1 MSATHPLRQTHRLRQ
16 THPLRQTQTEDH
28 EMTMSNPSAASPGGT
43 TVATPAQLTRG
54 NISARRSLVAS
65 TVGQLFEW
73 YEWTA
78 YAVFAPFI
86 AAMMFNNSNPVSA
99 LLATLA
105 VFAVGFLM
113 RPLGGVVFGRIADV
127 KGRKFVL
134 IVTMLMMAT
143 GSLVMGLL
151 PSYETIGVFASVLLL
166 VCRMVQGFAH
176 GGESAT
182 ANSYVAEIAPPH
194 RRGMWGSLVFVA
206 IMGGTVTAYA
216 IGGGITALL
225 SESAVGEWGW
235 RIPFLLGG
243 VFALFV
249 LYLRSGMEESDVFG
263 EADQMDDAAET
274 AAPDASAERVTRGYT
289 RGQLFKA
296 IALVVMM
303 VSGITVAHYTWSS
316 YSSTYA
322 ITQEGMEANTAFWAI
337 TASQFLAL
345 LTLPLWGLLS
355 DHIGRRPVVIIFAV
369 GTMITTVPLQ
379 AMISDQFWTLFVAS
393 LIAMTFV
400 AAAGSIL
407 SSMMSEAFPTKV
419 RTAGIGFAYSLSVAV
434 FGGSAPY
441 LNALF
446 IGRGLDWLVNVY
458 IIVLC
463 ACTIAA
469 TLLMRETRGI
479 DLHTVGQR

>member
-1 MSATHPLRQTHRLRQ
+1 MTSAGNPDIARGVSSATGQQPTVERR
-16 THPLRQTQTEDH
+16 
-28 EMTMSNPSAASPGGT
+28 AA
-43 TVATPAQLTRG
+43 RK
-54 NISARRSLVAS
+54 SLLAS

-78 YAVFAPFI
+78 YAVFTPFI
-86 AAMMFNNSNPVSA
+86 AAVMFDNSDPVSA
-99 LLATLA
+99 LLSTLA

-113 RPLGGVVFGRIADV
+113 RPLGGIVFGRVADV

-134 IVTMLMMAT
+134 IATMLTMAT
-143 GSLVMGLL
+143 ASLVIGLL
-151 PSYETIGVFASVLLL
+151 PSYETVGVLASVLLL

-206 IMGGTVTAYA
+206 IMGGTVIAYA
-216 IGGGITALL
+216 IGGGITAVL
-225 SESAVGEWGW
+225 SEGAVGDWGW
-235 RIPFLLGG
+235 RVPFLLGA

-249 LYLRSGMEESDVFG
+249 LYLRAGMEESTVFDKVDEEVSG
-263 EADQMDDAAET
+263 AGPET
-274 AAPDASAERVTRGYT
+274 SVVPGYT
-289 RGQLFKA
+289 RAQLAKA

-316 YSSTYA
+316 YASTFA
-322 ITQEGMEANTAFWAI
+322 ITERDMDANTAFWAI

-355 DHIGRRPVVIIFAV
+355 DHIGRRPVVLVFAV
-369 GTMITTVPLQ
+369 GTMITTFPLQ
-379 AMISDQFWTLFVAS
+379 SMITDEFWTLFVAS

-446 IGRGLDWLVNVY
+446 IGRGLDWLVSGY

-463 ACTIAA
+463 ACTIGA
-469 TLLMRETRGI
+469 TLLMKETRAI
-479 DLHTVGQR
+479 DLHTVGHR

>member
-1 MSATHPLRQTHRLRQ
+1 MTTSNTDRL
-16 THPLRQTQTEDH
+16 
-28 EMTMSNPSAASPGGT
+28 ASPGET
-43 TVATPAQLTRG
+43 LDTEPIQTVRG
-54 NISARRSLVAS
+54 NRNARRSLVAS
-65 TVGQLFEW
+65 TIGQLFEW

-86 AAMMFNNSNPVSA
+86 AAAMFNNSNPVSA

-127 KGRKFVL
+127 KGRKYVL

-143 GSLVMGLL
+143 ASLVMGLL
-151 PSYETIGVFASVLLL
+151 PGYGTVGVFASALLL
-166 VCRMVQGFAH
+166 LCRMVQGFAH

-216 IGGGITALL
+216 VGGSITAGL
-225 SESAVGEWGW
+225 SESAVGAWGW
-235 RIPFLLGG
+235 RLPFLIGA

-249 LYLRSGMEESDVFG
+249 LYLRAGMEESDVFDR
-263 EADQMDDAAET
+263 ADAVEPTGTVTSET
-274 AAPDASAERVTRGYT
+274 PQDSAGGGYSRGDVA
-289 RGQLFKA
+289 KA
-296 IALVVMM
+296 IGLVVMM

-316 YSSTYA
+316 YASTYA
-322 ITQEGMEANTAFWAI
+322 ITQHGMDPNTAFWAI

-355 DHIGRRPVVIIFAV
+355 DTIGRRPVVLVFAIGTIV
-369 GTMITTVPLQ
+369 TTIPLKTMIT
-379 AMISDQFWTLFVAS
+379 DEFWTLFVAS
-393 LIAMTFV
+393 LVAMTFV

-441 LNALF
+441 LNAFF
-446 IGRGLDWLVNVY
+446 IERGLDWLVNAY

-463 ACTIAA
+463 LCTIGA
-469 TLLMRETRGI
+469 TLMMRETRGI
-479 DLHTVGQR
+479 DLHRVGRR

>member
-1 MSATHPLRQTHRLRQ
+1 
-16 THPLRQTQTEDH
+16 
-28 EMTMSNPSAASPGGT
+28 MTTSNAR
-43 TVATPAQLTRG
+43 TVATGDIRTGPELTTRS
-54 NISARRSLVAS
+54 NPSARRSLVAS
-65 TVGQLFEW
+65 TIGQLFEW

-86 AAMMFNNSNPVSA
+86 AAVMFNDSNPVSA

-127 KGRKFVL
+127 KGRKYVL
-134 IVTMLMMAT
+134 IVTMLMMASA
-143 GSLVMGLL
+143 SLVMGLL
-151 PSYETIGVFASVLLL
+151 PGYESIGILASVLLL
-166 VCRMVQGFAH
+166 ASRMIQGFAH

-182 ANSYVAEIAPPH
+182 ANTYVAEIAPPH

-216 IGGGITALL
+216 IGGSITAFLT
-225 SESAVGEWGW
+225 ESAVGDWGW
-235 RIPFLLGG
+235 RVPFLLGA
-243 VFALFV
+243 VFAVFV
-249 LYLRSGMEESDVFG
+249 LYLRTGMEESDVFDR
-263 EADQMDDAAET
+263 ADTAQAVEQEVVPAAAQT
-274 AAPDASAERVTRGYT
+274 VAPAAAGYT
-289 RGQLFKA
+289 RGRLTKA

-316 YSSTYA
+316 YASTYA
-322 ITQEGMEANTAFWAI
+322 ITEQGMDPNTAFWAI

-355 DHIGRRPVVIIFAV
+355 DHIGRRPVVLIFAV
-369 GTMITTVPLQ
+369 GTIITTIPLK
-379 AMISDQFWTLFVAS
+379 AMIADEFWTLFLAS
-393 LIAMTFV
+393 FIAMTFV

-419 RTAGIGFAYSLSVAV
+419 RTAGIGFAYSLSVAA

-463 ACTIAA
+463 LCTIGA
-469 TLLMRETRGI
+469 TLMMKETRGI
-479 DLHTVGQR
+479 DLHTVGQH

>member
-1 MSATHPLRQTHRLRQ
+1 MSA
-16 THPLRQTQTEDH
+16 THPLRQTQTEDN
-28 EMTMSNPSAASPGGT
+28 EMTMSNTSAASPGGT
-43 TVATPAQLTRG
+43 TVATPEQHTRG
-54 NISARRSLVAS
+54 NRSSRRSLVAS

-86 AAMMFNNSNPVSA
+86 AAVMFNNSNPVSA

-127 KGRKFVL
+127 KGRKYVL

-143 GSLVMGLL
+143 ASLIMGLL
-151 PSYETIGVFASVLLL
+151 PSYESIGVFASVLLL
-166 VCRMVQGFAH
+166 ACRMVQGFAH

-206 IMGGTVTAYA
+206 IMGGTVVAYA
-216 IGGGITALL
+216 IGGGITAVL
-225 SESAVGEWGW
+225 SESAVGAWGW
-235 RIPFLLGG
+235 RVPFLLGA

-249 LYLRSGMEESDVFG
+249 LYLRTGMEESDVFG
-263 EADQMDDAAET
+263 KANQVDSEEAPT
-274 AAPDASAERVTRGYT
+274 AAASSSRAAIGYS
-289 RGQLFKA
+289 RGQLAKA

-316 YSSTYA
+316 YASTYA
-322 ITQEGMEANTAFWAI
+322 ITEEGMAPSAAFWAI

-355 DHIGRRPVVIIFAV
+355 DLIGRRPVVLIFAV
-369 GTMITTVPLQ
+369 GTIITTIPLKAMIT
-379 AMISDQFWTLFVAS
+379 DQFWTLFVAS
-393 LIAMTFV
+393 LIAMIFV

-446 IGRGLDWLVNVY
+446 IGRGLDWLVSAY
-458 IIVLC
+458 IIGLC
-463 ACTIAA
+463 VCTIGA
-469 TLLMRETRGI
+469 TLLMRETRAI

>member
-1 MSATHPLRQTHRLRQ
+1 
-16 THPLRQTQTEDH
+16 
-28 EMTMSNPSAASPGGT
+28 MTMPRTSAVPPGTASAPPSRS
-43 TVATPAQLTRG
+43 TRG
-54 NISARRSLVAS
+54 ARKSLVAS

-86 AAMMFNNSNPVSA
+86 AAVMFNDSNPVSA

-127 KGRKFVL
+127 KGRKYVL
-134 IVTMLMMAT
+134 IVTMLMMASA
-143 GSLVMGLL
+143 SLVMGLL
-151 PSYETIGVFASVLLL
+151 PGYESIGVLASVLLL
-166 VCRMVQGFAH
+166 ASRMIQGFAH

-182 ANSYVAEIAPPH
+182 ANSYVAEIAPAH

-216 IGGGITALL
+216 IGGSITAVL
-225 SESAVGEWGW
+225 SESAVGDWGW
-235 RIPFLLGG
+235 RVPFLLGA

-249 LYLRSGMEESDVFG
+249 LYLRTGMEESDVFG
-263 EADQMDDAAET
+263 KADTAQAVEQEVVPSAAQT
-274 AAPDASAERVTRGYT
+274 APAAGYT
-289 RGQLFKA
+289 RGHLAKA
-296 IALVVMM
+296 ITLVVMM

-316 YSSTYA
+316 YASTFA
-322 ITQEGMEANTAFWAI
+322 ITERGMDPNTAFWAI

-355 DHIGRRPVVIIFAV
+355 DHIGRRPVVYIFSV
-369 GTMITTVPLQ
+369 GTIVTTIPLKAMIT
-379 AMISDQFWTLFVAS
+379 DEFWTLFLAS

-458 IIVLC
+458 IIALC
-463 ACTIAA
+463 LCTIGA
-469 TLLMRETRGI
+469 TLLMKETRGI

>member
-1 MSATHPLRQTHRLRQ
+1 
-16 THPLRQTQTEDH
+16 
-28 EMTMSNPSAASPGGT
+28 MTNSSHNPAHSENVAQADDSVSST
-43 TVATPAQLTRG
+43 TG
-54 NISARRSLVAS
+54 NRSARRSLFAS

-78 YAVFAPFI
+78 YAVFAPYI
-86 AAMMFNNSNPVSA
+86 AAVMFDNSNPVSA

-134 IVTMLMMAT
+134 IVTMLTMAT
-143 GSLVMGLL
+143 ASLAIGLL
-151 PSYETIGVFASVLLL
+151 PSYETVGVLASVLLL
-166 VCRMVQGFAH
+166 LCRMTQGFAH

-216 IGGGITALL
+216 IGGGITEVLT
-225 SESAVGEWGW
+225 EDAVGDWGW
-235 RIPFLLGG
+235 RLPFLLGA

-249 LYLRSGMEESDVFG
+249 LYLRAGMEESDVFDK
-263 EADQMDDAAET
+263 ADEEEIAVAKPDS
-274 AAPDASAERVTRGYT
+274 AAPDYT
-289 RGQLFKA
+289 RGHLAKA

-303 VSGITVAHYTWSS
+303 VSGVTVAHYTWSS
-316 YSSTYA
+316 YASTYA
-322 ITQEGMEANTAFWAI
+322 ITQRDMEANTAFWAI
-337 TASQFLAL
+337 TVSQLLAL

-355 DHIGRRPVVIIFAV
+355 DHIGRRPVVLIFAV
-369 GTMITTVPLQ
+369 GTIITTVPLK
-379 AMISDQFWTLFVAS
+379 AMITDEFWTLFVAS

-446 IGRGLDWLVNVY
+446 IERDLDWLVSGY

-463 ACTIAA
+463 VCTIGA
-469 TLLMRETRGI
+469 TLLMKETRAA